1 MLDTTTTL
9 SALSPARF
17 AAQLVGLL
25 HRLRVLLEEIGT
37 GTAQHRGRRHLQLE
51 EVLPG
56 APETGETGHPRL
68 LGDSVTNWWLP
79 VVPHKAVAE
88 VSE

>member
-9 SALSPARF
+9 SPARFF

-37 GTAQHRGRRHLQLE
+37 GTAQHRWRRHLQLE

-68 LGDSVTNWWLP
+68 LGDRLDSVTT
-79 VVPHKAVAE
+79 
-88 VSE
+88 